1 MSNAAEEEKIKKKV
15 RETFEEFIENFSSDA
30 VEAALSSGA
39 ESVGHDYLDQ
49 CRQMANNERSTLYVD
64 FRHVQQHQSDLADAI
79 QAEYYHF
86 EPTLRDALR
95 EVMRREHAEYATD
108 DKDFV
113 VNFFNMPVQQCIRD
127 LRTDKIAKLIS
138 FQGTVTRTS
147 EVRPELLVAVFQCEL
162 CGARSDPV
170 EQQFK
175 YSEPVKCKNA
185 SCPNQKE
192 WKLLSS
198 TEGTKFVDWQRV
210 RVQENVAEI
219 PAGSM
224 PRTMDVIL
232 RGENVERAKAGD
244 KCVFCGS
251 LIVVPAVGQLAAP
264 GERVEVVQKIDTR
277 NPTEGVTGLNALGTR
292 DLTYKLA
299 FLAAS
304 VQPAE
309 ARFGYVSIRDDSDEA
324 ILESFTAQVRLP
336 PLLSTARP
344 SAARPRRHAS
354 PRLPASPSP
363 PPPAPSS
370 LAGEGRDHADEVDA
384 RHLPAPRLVDRPHR
398 LRPRRD
404 QEGAAAHVRTAQ
416 FGAQSGAQFG
426 AQFGANA

>member
-49 CRQMANNERSTLYVD
+49 CRQMASNERSTLYVD

-86 EPTLRDALR
+86 EPTLREALR

-336 PLLSTARP
+336 PL
-344 SAARPRRHAS
+344 SAARPSSAA
-354 PRLPASPSP
+354 PPAPASTPLPTSP
-363 PPPAPSS
+363 PPPHPPP
-370 LAGEGRDHADEVDA
+370 L
-384 RHLPAPRLVDRPHR
+384 LPPPH
-398 LRPRRD
+398 PRRK
-404 QEGAAAHVRTAQ
+404 RTRSC
-416 FGAQSGAQFG
+416 G
-426 AQFGANA
+426 

>member
-1 MSNAAEEEKIKKKV
+1 M
-15 RETFEEFIENFSSDA
+15 
-30 VEAALSSGA
+30 
-39 ESVGHDYLDQ
+39 
-49 CRQMANNERSTLYVD
+49 
-64 FRHVQQHQSDLADAI
+64 
-79 QAEYYHF
+79 
-86 EPTLRDALR
+86 
-95 EVMRREHAEYATD
+95 
-108 DKDFV
+108 
-113 VNFFNMPVQQCIRD
+113 
-127 LRTDKIAKLIS
+127 
-138 FQGTVTRTS
+138 TRTS

-244 KCVFCGS
+244 KC
-251 LIVVPAVGQLAAP
+251 LLRLAHRRPRRGQLAAP

-277 NPTEGVTGLNALGTR
+277 NPTEGVTGPNALGTR

-309 ARFGYVSIRDDSDEA
+309 ARFGYVSIRDDS
-324 ILESFTAQVRLP
+324 T
-336 PLLSTARP
+336 RP
-344 SAARPRRHAS
+344 SPSHSPRRCVCPLSPPPAPPPPRRP
-354 PRLPASPSP
+354 PRLPASPP
-363 PPPAPSS
+363 PPHPPPLLPLFPSQEKD
-370 LAGEGRDHADEVDA
+370 AIMDEVDA
-384 RHLPAPRLVDRPHR
+384 RHLPAPASSIAPTVYGHDEIKKGL
-398 LRPRRD
+398 LLMCAPRNPARTRRNP
-404 QEGAAAHVRTAQ
+404 ARNSAHYV
-416 FGAQSGAQFG
+416 
-426 AQFGANA
+426 